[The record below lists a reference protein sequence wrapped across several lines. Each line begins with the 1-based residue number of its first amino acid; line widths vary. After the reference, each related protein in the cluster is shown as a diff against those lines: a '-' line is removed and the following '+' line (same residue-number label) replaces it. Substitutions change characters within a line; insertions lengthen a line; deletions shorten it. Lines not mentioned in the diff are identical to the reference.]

1 MAHEHLT
8 YDDLLR
14 IVELIKSTEH
24 FSEFRLKVGEIEIE
38 LRRRRPAG
46 VPGSASPPE
55 PTRIENPSV
64 ASQAISKA
72 WPEGSLLVR
81 SPMIGTFYR
90 AAQPGAAA
98 FVEIGQAVEPNTT
111 VGIIEVMKLMNSITA
126 DAHGT
131 VTQILVDDGAQV
143 ETGQPLI
150 ALQPSSELQ

>member
-1 MAHEHLT
+1 MAAACETWRPGGPRALT

-38 LRRRRPAG
+38 LRRRRSAEAGPASSSG
-46 VPGSASPPE
+46 RRRLRTPSAVIQ
-55 PTRIENPSV
+55 T
-64 ASQAISKA
+64 K
-72 WPEGSLLVR
+72 EGMARRLAAVR

-90 AAQPGAAA
+90 APQPGAAA

-111 VGIIEVMKLMNSITA
+111 VCIIEVMKLMNSITA

-131 VTQILVDDGAQV
+131 VIQILVDDGAQV
-143 ETGQPLI
+143 ETG
-150 ALQPSSELQ
+150 SR